1 MCRGARCR
9 DLFYSCCLRS
19 SRAGVRTLWLR
30 ATNWGGPNTATIA
43 SGSLR
48 ATPPQCLPRTA
59 ARPRGTA
66 NSMRRQMGKPARRR
80 PYKYGPL
87 HPALISGL
95 YRKAVLSWSEG
106 SCAPIRG
113 TWTVL
118 SGTIDGTMI
127 YEKAMFSCGEG
138 LISTFAMTYPV
149 AERRFYDRI
158 VENRLASSVNA
169 SWRASQEILC
179 SASRFSVISSC
190 KSTHP
195 PSGSG

>member
-1 MCRGARCR
+1 
-9 DLFYSCCLRS
+9 
-19 SRAGVRTLWLR
+19 
-30 ATNWGGPNTATIA
+30 
-43 SGSLR
+43 
-48 ATPPQCLPRTA
+48 
-59 ARPRGTA
+59 
-66 NSMRRQMGKPARRR
+66 
-80 PYKYGPL
+80 
-87 HPALISGL
+87 
-95 YRKAVLSWSEG
+95 
-106 SCAPIRG
+106 
-113 TWTVL
+113 VL